1 VKHLVA
7 ICLVFLS
14 VALTGVAHSQESNLV
29 DLKQYQWQNRLL
41 LIFAPSEDYPAYRFL
56 ADELRRQ
63 QNGVHDR
70 DVLVFAL
77 MEKGQSRLGD
87 SRLDHATGEALR
99 NRFSVKQGTFTVIL
113 VGKDGG
119 EKLRREE
126 RATLG
131 EIFGLIDAMPMR
143 RREMRGKTDR

>member
-1 VKHLVA
+1 MKHLVA

-14 VALTGVAHSQESNLV
+14 VALTGFAHSQESNLV

-77 MEKGQSRLGD
+77 LEKGQSRLGD
-87 SRLDHATGEALR
+87 VGLDKAAGELLR
-99 NRFSVKQGTFTVIL
+99 TRFSVKQGAFTVVLI
-113 VGKDGG
+113 GKDGG

-131 EIFGLIDAMPMR
+131 EIFGLIDTMPMR
-143 RREMRGKTDR
+143 RREKRGKTDR

>member
-1 VKHLVA
+1 MAKPVA
-7 ICLVFLS
+7 PDFS
-14 VALTGVAHSQESNLV
+14 
-29 DLKQYQWQNRLL
+29 
-41 LIFAPSEDYPAYRFL
+41 PSEDYPAYRFL

-87 SRLDHATGEALR
+87 AGLDKAAGELLR
-99 NRFSVKQGTFTVIL
+99 KRFSVKQGAFTVVLI
-113 VGKDGG
+113 GKDGG

-126 RATLG
+126 ETTLG
-131 EIFGLIDAMPMR
+131 EIFGLIDTMPMR
-143 RREMRGKTDR
+143 RMEMRKKSDR

>member
-1 VKHLVA
+1 VKPLVA

-14 VALTGVAHSQESNLV
+14 VALTGFAHSQESNLV
-29 DLKQYQWQNRLL
+29 DLKQYRWQNRLL
-41 LIFAPSEDYPAYRFL
+41 LIFAPSEDYPAYRGL

-70 DVLVFAL
+70 DLLVFSL
-77 MEKGQSRLGD
+77 LEKGQSRLGD

-99 NRFSVKQGTFTVIL
+99 NRFSAKQGTFMVVLI
-113 VGKDGG
+113 GKDGG

-126 RATLG
+126 GGTLR
-131 EIFGLIDAMPMR
+131 EIFGLIDTMPMR
-143 RREMRGKTDR
+143 RREMQGKTDR

>member
-7 ICLVFLS
+7 ICLVFVS
-14 VALTGVAHSQESNLV
+14 GALTGFAYSQESNLV
-29 DLKQYQWQNRLL
+29 DLKQYRWQNRLL

-87 SRLDHATGEALR
+87 ARLDKAAGELLR
-99 NRFSVKQGTFTVIL
+99 KRFSAKQGAFTVVLI
-113 VGKDGG
+113 GKDGG

-131 EIFGLIDAMPMR
+131 EIFGLIDTMPMR